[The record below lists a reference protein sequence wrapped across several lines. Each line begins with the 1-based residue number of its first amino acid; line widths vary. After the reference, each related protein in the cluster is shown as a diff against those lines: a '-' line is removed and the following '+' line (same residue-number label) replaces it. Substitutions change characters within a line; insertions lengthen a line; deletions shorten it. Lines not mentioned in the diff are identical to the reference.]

1 MNTRQIWQA
10 ALGDLQLQMSRADFS
25 TWLKDTVAL
34 SQEDGVFVIGVPTP
48 FAREWLENRLSPII
62 RRTLTRILGYSV
74 EVRFVVHQRS
84 TEPSPLPCLE
94 PPEPEPVQTLR
105 ELGDVALEQPSRPA
119 TTFAIPGPAP
129 RHLAERTSGLAP
141 EDYARNLAA
150 ECGLNPRYTFDN
162 FVVGSSNRLAHAA
175 CLAVVAAPAQK
186 YNPLFLYGGVGLG
199 KTHLLH
205 AIGHAARQKGLAV
218 LYVSSERFTNE
229 LINAIRE
236 QHTEAFRN
244 KYRSVD
250 ILLVDDIQF
259 IAGKEATQEEFFHT
273 FNTLHEAARQIV
285 VSSDRPPKA
294 IIAMEDRLRSR
305 LEWGLIADIQPP
317 DLEMRIAILQQ
328 KARAQHQD
336 VPQDVIEFIA
346 QHVQSNIRELEGS
359 LNRVVAYAATRQT
372 ALTVEVAKTALGDVL
387 LAHQKATPA
396 EVIAAVCRYYRVE
409 PEALKGKQRDKE
421 IVLPRQVAMYLLR
434 TETEASLPQIGE
446 ELGGRDHSTI
456 LHGYSKIANDMQEDD
471 QLRRD
476 IVAIRSLLYPSPIP
490 LSTSTCG

>member
-1 MNTRQIWQA
+1 M
-10 ALGDLQLQMSRADFS
+10 GDLQLQMSRADFN

-34 SQEDGVFVIGVPTP
+34 SQEDGIFVIGVPTP
-48 FAREWLENRLSPII
+48 FAKEWLENRLSSII

-74 EVRFVVHQRS
+74 EVRFVIHQRVPETPSLLPYLEPATPRQDHVS
-84 TEPSPLPCLE
+84 TEPADS
-94 PPEPEPVQTLR
+94 
-105 ELGDVALEQPSRPA
+105 
-119 TTFAIPGPAP
+119 
-129 RHLAERTSGLAP
+129 AP
-141 EDYARNLAA
+141 EQYTQAA
-150 ECGLNPRYTFDN
+150 SPFAAAGPVPRYRVEATPGLVTEPQPGANHVLNRPTASSPMIECSLNPRYTFDN

-236 QHTEAFRN
+236 QQTEAFRN

-273 FNTLHEAARQIV
+273 FNTLHDAAKQIV

-328 KARAQHQD
+328 KARAQQLD

-359 LNRVVAYAATRQT
+359 LNRVVAYATIRQI
-372 ALTVEVAKTALGDVL
+372 ALTLDVAKAALGDVL
-387 LAHQKATPA
+387 LTQQRATPA
-396 EVIAAVCRYYRVE
+396 EVIAAVCRYYRIA
-409 PEALKGKQRDKE
+409 PEILKGKQRDKE

-434 TETEASLPQIGE
+434 TETDASLPQIGE

-456 LHGYSKIANDMQEDD
+456 LHGCSKIANDMQVDD

-476 IVAIRSLLYPSPIP
+476 IVAIRSLLYPSPTT
-490 LSTSTCG
+490 L